1 MKISIVT
8 VVYNGAATIER
19 CMQSVFSQDY
29 TDVEYIIIDGSSTDG
44 TLEIIEKYRDRVS
57 CIQSAPDNGIY
68 DAMNK
73 GIAIATGDVV
83 GILNADDV
91 FASADVLSRVAMTF
105 DKGSQQIV
113 YGDLQYAN
121 PSGKVVRHWKSAS
134 FYPAL
139 FKWGWMPAHPTFY
152 AKRVLFRKYGN
163 YEMEYGTAADYELM
177 LRFLYKYR
185 INASY
190 LNQVMVKMTT
200 GGVSNGRFS
209 ARLAASRSD
218 YKAMKKHGLPFPW
231 LTIIL
236 KPGRK
241 IFQFLSKK

>member
-19 CMQSVFSQDY
+19 CVQSVFSQHY
-29 TDVEYIIIDGSSTDG
+29 TDVEYIIIDGNSTDA
-44 TLEIIEKYRDRVS
+44 TLEIIEKYRDRIN
-57 CIQSAPDNGIY
+57 CIQSATDNGIY

-73 GIAIATGDVV
+73 GIALATGDVV

-91 FASADVLSRVAMTF
+91 FASADVLSWVAGAF
-105 DKGSQQIV
+105 ADGSQQIV
-113 YGDLQYAN
+113 YGDLQYVN
-121 PSGKVVRHWKSAS
+121 PLGKIVRHWKSAP

-152 AKRVLFRKYGN
+152 AKRALFLKYGN
-163 YEMEYGTAADYELM
+163 YELEFGTAADYELM

-185 INASY
+185 INAFY
-190 LNQVMVKMTT
+190 LHQVMVKMTT
-200 GGVSNGRFS
+200 GGASNGRFS

-231 LTIIL
+231 LSIIL

-241 IFQFLSKK
+241 IFQFFSK